1 MKNAAV
7 ATTAARGAAVSNSRI
22 TAVQSVYMEA
32 EAWRLHHDQPTVAF
46 RRLRRWTWI
55 SSYPALAPMP
65 PRHRSISTVGSQLPT
80 PMAALIRGCRPVAVV
95 LAVLVSGPALA
106 GVRFE
111 NCQSAPDGSI
121 SCDTV
126 PTGNTLMQ
134 DVDARF
140 GLLDN
145 ASPGW
150 AEFDPYAGFE
160 DDFGGN
166 QT

>member
-1 MKNAAV
+1 MPFRFSRSAAPFLIL
-7 ATTAARGAAVSNSRI
+7 ALLAAAP
-22 TAVQSVYMEA
+22 A
-32 EAWRLHHDQPTVAF
+32 E
-46 RRLRRWTWI
+46 
-55 SSYPALAPMP
+55 
-65 PRHRSISTVGSQLPT
+65 
-80 PMAALIRGCRPVAVV
+80 
-95 LAVLVSGPALA
+95 A

-111 NCQSAPDGSI
+111 NCATASDGSI

-126 PTGNTLMQ
+126 ATGNTLMR
-134 DVDARF
+134 DEDARF

-150 AEFDPYAGFE
+150 AEFDPDAGYE

>member
-1 MKNAAV
+1 MPFRSCRAA
-7 ATTAARGAAVSNSRI
+7 APLLILGLLTAAP
-22 TAVQSVYMEA
+22 A
-32 EAWRLHHDQPTVAF
+32 E
-46 RRLRRWTWI
+46 
-55 SSYPALAPMP
+55 
-65 PRHRSISTVGSQLPT
+65 
-80 PMAALIRGCRPVAVV
+80 
-95 LAVLVSGPALA
+95 A

-111 NCQSAPDGSI
+111 NCATASDGSI

-126 PTGNTLMQ
+126 PTGNTLMR
-134 DVDARF
+134 DEDARF

-150 AEFDPYAGFE
+150 AEFDPYAGYE

>member
-1 MKNAAV
+1 
-7 ATTAARGAAVSNSRI
+7 
-22 TAVQSVYMEA
+22 
-32 EAWRLHHDQPTVAF
+32 
-46 RRLRRWTWI
+46 
-55 SSYPALAPMP
+55 
-65 PRHRSISTVGSQLPT
+65 
-80 PMAALIRGCRPVAVV
+80 MAALIRGSRPLL
-95 LAVLVSGPALA
+95 LALLVSGLPALA

-126 PTGNTLMQ
+126 PTGNTLMR